1 MIAGPVAGLAA
12 VLIAAASTLVPLDA
26 LPGSPIG
33 AERAVWRSL
42 SAETRAHYCVGLDR
56 RDAVR
61 AYADAIAEGEHA
73 RHADALARRILR
85 EGCTP

>member
-1 MIAGPVAGLAA
+1 MTGAACGLAA
-12 VLIAAASTLVPLDA
+12 VLVAALSTLAPVDAPTGRLDV
-26 LPGSPIG
+26 
-33 AERAVWRSL
+33 ERATWRSL

-61 AYADAIAEGEHA
+61 AYADAIAEGPHP
-73 RHADALARRILR
+73 RGADRLARRILS

>member
-12 VLIAAASTLVPLDA
+12 VLIAAASTLVPTGAPSSPLDV
-26 LPGSPIG
+26 
-33 AERAVWRSL
+33 ERAVWRSL